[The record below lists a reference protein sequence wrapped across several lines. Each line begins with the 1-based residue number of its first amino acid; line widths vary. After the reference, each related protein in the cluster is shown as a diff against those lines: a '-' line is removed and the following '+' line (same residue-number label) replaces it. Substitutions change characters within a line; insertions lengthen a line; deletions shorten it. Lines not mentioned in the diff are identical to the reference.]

1 MKTIDEK
8 KILLSFLLIF
18 FFQFV
23 WLLSAT
29 PSRGLNNNSST
40 AQRGSY
46 WQ

>member
-18 FFQFV
+18 FSF
-23 WLLSAT
+23 
-29 PSRGLNNNSST
+29 NSCDCYQRLHLVALIIT
-40 AQRGSY
+40 AAQRSSC